1 MPEAPRPPG
10 ATRPQREIDPALRT
24 TAIAAAGGSAAIWWP
39 AFTLGA
45 YGEVFFEQLL
55 TLWAVSTA
63 VMLCGLVLGRAQR
76 GVRLRWLTLGLPT
89 LWIAVSIASNAT
101 NDVANLAVL
110 GASAVLT
117 LVGAPFLTWVL
128 LRIVVAGYVELSR
141 RQRMAAVLITAG
153 VGVVAFVLGDINYLF
168 LTCEDF
174 LISGKSAPPDCAQ

>member
-1 MPEAPRPPG
+1 MPEAPRAAG
-10 ATRPQREIDPALRT
+10 GTRPRREIDPTLRT
-24 TAIAAAGGSAAIWWP
+24 TAIAAAGGSAATWWP

-63 VMLCGLVLGRAQR
+63 VLLCALILGRAQA
-76 GVRLRWLTLGLPT
+76 GVRLRWLTLALPS
-89 LWIAVSIASNAT
+89 LWIAVSIISNAA
-101 NDVANLAVL
+101 NDVANLALL
-110 GASAVLT
+110 GVSAVLT
-117 LVGAPFLTWVL
+117 LAGAPFLTWVL

-153 VGVVAFVLGDINYLF
+153 VGVVAFVLGEINYLF

-174 LISGKSAPPDCAQ
+174 LISGKSEPPHCAE